1 MIIAIVLIV
10 IIFICLAVSGTVS
23 SGDENATIR
32 VSDENRVYTSATGTS
47 VDDALKKLFAKL
59 YGQVESLAKPE
70 SIEKRIDWMQSALN
84 QQGDLVSNKTFTYC
98 ADLLDQA
105 RAKHRQLI
113 DKENRRKKE
122 ERWRKEEERW
132 RKEEERRR
140 KEEENRKSV
149 EKQCIRQVGSSAH
162 KRMIAEQRRLMTDS
176 LRYDILVRDGFRC
189 KICGASAADGVKLH
203 VDHILPVS
211 KGGKTVES
219 NLRTLCERCNLGKS
233 NKIESVPVPVM
244 QTQRADSNT
253 KCPEIK
259 SIEKQDLS
267 ISEAAQLL
275 SASGIRC
282 IDNTDRGGC
291 FWIELTPKSE
301 ALLNGKTIDGKKAYI
316 AKKSKAF
323 ENAPALYVK

>member
-84 QQGDLVSNKTFTYC
+84 QEGDMVSNKTFTYC

-113 DKENRRKKE
+113 DKESRRKKE
-122 ERWRKEEERW
+122 ERWRKEEERR

-233 NKIESVPVPVM
+233 NKIESVPVPVT

-267 ISEAAQLL
+267 ISEAAKLL

-301 ALLNGKTIDGKKAYI
+301 SLLNGKTIDGKKVYI
-316 AKKSKAF
+316 AKKAKAF

>member
-84 QQGDLVSNKTFTYC
+84 QQGDMVSNKTFTYC

-113 DKENRRKKE
+113 DKE
-122 ERWRKEEERW
+122 
-132 RKEEERRR
+132 RRR
-140 KEEENRKSV
+140 KEEENRISMK
-149 EKQCIRQVGSSAH
+149 KQRIRQTVSSSH

-244 QTQRADSNT
+244 QTQRADSDT

-259 SIEKQDLS
+259 SIENRNSNPMILPDF
-267 ISEAAQLL
+267 I
-275 SASGIRC
+275 
-282 IDNTDRGGC
+282 
-291 FWIELTPKSE
+291 
-301 ALLNGKTIDGKKAYI
+301 
-316 AKKSKAF
+316 
-323 ENAPALYVK
+323 

>member
-1 MIIAIVLIV
+1 MNIAIVLIV
-10 IIFICLAVSGTVS
+10 IIFLCFVISGAVS

-84 QQGDLVSNKTFTYC
+84 QQGDMVSNKTFTYC

-113 DKENRRKKE
+113 DKESRRKKE

-149 EKQCIRQVGSSAH
+149 EKQRIRQTVSSSH

>member
-84 QQGDLVSNKTFTYC
+84 QEGDMVSNKTFTYC

-113 DKENRRKKE
+113 DKERRRKKE

-140 KEEENRKSV
+140 KEEENGKSV
-149 EKQCIRQVGSSAH
+149 EKQRIRQTVSSSH

-176 LRYDILVRDGFRC
+176 LRYDILVRDAFRC

-244 QTQRADSNT
+244 QTQRADSDT
-253 KCPEIK
+253 KCPERK

-301 ALLNGKTIDGKKAYI
+301 SLLNGKTIDGKKVYI

>member
-23 SGDENATIR
+23 SGGENATIR

-47 VDDALKKLFAKL
+47 VDDALKNLFAKL

-84 QQGDLVSNKTFTYC
+84 QQGDMVSNKTFTYC

-105 RAKHRQLI
+105 RAKHRLLI
-113 DKENRRKKE
+113 DKERRRKKE
-122 ERWRKEEERW
+122 ERWRKEEERR

-149 EKQCIRQVGSSAH
+149 EKQRIRQTVSSSH

-233 NKIESVPVPVM
+233 TKIESVPVPVM
-244 QTQRADSNT
+244 QTQRADSDT

>member
-84 QQGDLVSNKTFTYC
+84 QQGDMVSNKTFTYC

-113 DKENRRKKE
+113 DKENRRKK
-122 ERWRKEEERW
+122 EERW

>member
-1 MIIAIVLIV
+1 MNIAIVLIV
-10 IIFICLAVSGTVS
+10 IIFLCFVISGAVS
-23 SGDENATIR
+23 SGGENATIR

-47 VDDALKKLFAKL
+47 VDDALKKLFVKL

-84 QQGDLVSNKTFTYC
+84 QQGDMVSNKTFTYC

-113 DKENRRKKE
+113 DKERR
-122 ERWRKEEERW
+122 RKEEERW
-132 RKEEERRR
+132 RKEEE
-140 KEEENRKSV
+140 NRISMK
-149 EKQCIRQVGSSAH
+149 KQRIRQTVSSSH

-233 NKIESVPVPVM
+233 NKIESVSVPVM

-267 ISEAAQLL
+267 MSEAAQLL

-301 ALLNGKTIDGKKAYI
+301 ALLNGKTIDGKKVYM

>member
-84 QQGDLVSNKTFTYC
+84 QEGDMVSNKTFTYC

-113 DKENRRKKE
+113 DKESRRKKE
-122 ERWRKEEERW
+122 ERWRKEEE
-132 RKEEERRR
+132 
-140 KEEENRKSV
+140 NRKSV
-149 EKQCIRQVGSSAH
+149 ERQCIRQTVSSSH

-301 ALLNGKTIDGKKAYI
+301 ALMNGKTIDGKKACI